1 MFALFKKKQQQKIF
15 QEEVDDSISRSTSLS
30 SIILQE
36 GKSQQNRLP
45 PDSKGMTLGFVGSV
59 WEKLM
64 TFHDQENTQIV
75 IFISWILGLAIG
87 GSWIM
92 FTTIAGPLSKVTFRP
107 IKEAVGEEV
116 VEEPVFTLDMNQTLS
131 LWALLLTG
139 GLGFYLWMKFCYC
152 RYLRD

>member
-1 MFALFKKKQQQKIF
+1 MFALFKKKQQQK
-15 QEEVDDSISRSTSLS
+15 
-30 SIILQE
+30 
-36 GKSQQNRLP
+36 
-45 PDSKGMTLGFVGSV
+45 GMTLGFVGSV
-59 WEKLM
+59 LEKLM
-64 TFHDQENTQIV
+64 TFHDQENTQI
-75 IFISWILGLAIG
+75 IILISWMLGLAIG

-139 GLGFYLWMKFCYC
+139 GLGFHLWMKFCYC